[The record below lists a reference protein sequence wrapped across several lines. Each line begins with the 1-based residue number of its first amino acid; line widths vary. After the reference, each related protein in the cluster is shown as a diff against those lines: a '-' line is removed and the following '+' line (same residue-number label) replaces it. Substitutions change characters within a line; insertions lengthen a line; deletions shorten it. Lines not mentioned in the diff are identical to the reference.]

1 MISAESLLLQ
11 LPQDVLT
18 LARGVLDRSVT
29 DFQQLCD
36 RIADCSVT
44 DLWVLQPVFY
54 MHLDTDHVPS
64 QSTPAVTTDIEL
76 ARWSLVGIVTTLSNI
91 DVHAEKRCLLSAWNC
106 IAPWLLFFHNQF
118 IMCGANYRPID
129 RTPAIKLVASMLF
142 HGLIAGRDSD
152 GNSKLATTPI
162 LFRPIAELWMLAIET
177 KDEDVLNIQMPLH
190 DLGRITSLRLVTI
203 FLAGECMR
211 SESFV
216 NTLVEVAG
224 GIGPFT
230 SAALKYVKAIASVT
244 NLKDPDITSE
254 AVRIE
259 LIQVV
264 TMFSTCVGFITGTSM
279 QSAAIREGFIVR
291 HSIRHIFS
299 TLRILQPLIPGRGST
314 EKALASSFQYL
325 FFLLERADVPVSVFH
340 EALRARALEIAVRMA
355 PFEPV
360 KMEANLHN
368 ISADFFEIL
377 YHYLVHDKILT
388 YTCKHV
394 NTWSNTL
401 GPIARQ
407 DENLWKD
414 WSAMERTIR
423 SYVSLRSKEE
433 MIRRPLSNEKG
444 WFLKCY
450 CSGITK
456 DIQLRQ
462 CAGCQVVRYC
472 SKQCQRDSWYSHHR
486 LSCKF
491 LKAAVGSSTP
501 HYVKRSL
508 RLLAALEDRQM
519 SCQGDDDIPKLVV
532 AARQQYP
539 TDQERLVV
547 ELGIDKLDVSVRP
560 LRHYLFLFNG
570 LSENDIVES
579 LSSWN
584 LKEPRVHRSFLC
596 SVIAINDQYYSR
608 QILFSPRTALN
619 MEMKLGRKR
628 Q

>member
-1 MISAESLLLQ
+1 
-11 LPQDVLT
+11 
-18 LARGVLDRSVT
+18 
-29 DFQQLCD
+29 
-36 RIADCSVT
+36 
-44 DLWVLQPVFY
+44 

-64 QSTPAVTTDIEL
+64 QSAPGVTTDIEL
-76 ARWSLVGIVTTLSNI
+76 ARWALVGIVTTLSNI

-152 GNSKLATTPI
+152 GNSKLATTP
-162 LFRPIAELWMLAIET
+162 FSARSQSCGCYVAIET

-190 DLGRITSLRLVTI
+190 DLGRITSLRLLTI

-216 NTLVEVAG
+216 NTLVEVSG

-230 SAALKYVKAIASVT
+230 PAALKYVKAIASVT

-264 TMFSTCVGFITGTSM
+264 TMFSTCAGFITGTSM

-340 EALRARALEIAVRMA
+340 EALCAHALEIAVRMA
-355 PFEPV
+355 PFEP
-360 KMEANLHN
+360 
-368 ISADFFEIL
+368 IL

-401 GPIARQ
+401 EPIARR

-423 SYVSLRSKEE
+423 SYASLRSKEE
-433 MIRRPLSNEKG
+433 MIRRPSSNEKG
-444 WFLKCY
+444 WFLKWHY
-450 CSGITK
+450 KRHSVEAMRGMSS
-456 DIQLRQ
+456 
-462 CAGCQVVRYC
+462 CAV
-472 SKQCQRDSWYSHHR
+472 
-486 LSCKF
+486 L
-491 LKAAVGSSTP
+491 LKAMPA
-501 HYVKRSL
+501 
-508 RLLAALEDRQM
+508 
-519 SCQGDDDIPKLVV
+519 
-532 AARQQYP
+532 
-539 TDQERLVV
+539 
-547 ELGIDKLDVSVRP
+547 
-560 LRHYLFLFNG
+560 
-570 LSENDIVES
+570 
-579 LSSWN
+579 
-584 LKEPRVHRSFLC
+584 
-596 SVIAINDQYYSR
+596 
-608 QILFSPRTALN
+608 
-619 MEMKLGRKR
+619 
-628 Q
+628 